1 MFPERCF
8 LFCRTA
14 QANSA
19 QKVFNM
25 DEKKIVRQVAGVG
38 IAGTII
44 LVLFKLYAGIAGRSG
59 AMVSDA
65 VHSLSDVFATVVAF
79 IGVRVSK
86 KEPDAS
92 HPYGHER
99 IECLASMALG
109 LILCVTGVG
118 IGVAGAK
125 KIIAGNYGELAVP
138 GGIALAAAAVSIVV
152 KEAMFWYTRYYAKK
166 INSSAFMADA
176 WHHRSDA
183 LSSVGSL
190 IGIAFAIKGF
200 PVMDSVASVIICLL
214 ILKVGFDILKDAVS
228 KMLDTSCGDA
238 WEREMTEFILAQP
251 GVEAVDL
258 LRSRKFGDKIYLDV
272 EISVDGDLS
281 LRQAHQIAEDVHNTV
296 EREYPE
302 IKHIMIHENPSAHA
316 EEQ

>member
-1 MFPERCF
+1 
-8 LFCRTA
+8 
-14 QANSA
+14 
-19 QKVFNM
+19 M
-25 DEKKIVRQVAGVG
+25 DENKIVRQVTVVG
-38 IAGTII
+38 IAGNIVLI
-44 LVLFKLYAGIAGRSG
+44 LFKLYAGIAGKSG

-65 VHSLSDVFATVVAF
+65 VHSLSDVFATFVAF
-79 IGVRVSK
+79 LGVRVSK
-86 KEPDAS
+86 KAPDAS

-109 LILCVTGVG
+109 LILCGTGVG
-118 IGVAGAK
+118 IGVNGAK
-125 KIIAGNYGELAVP
+125 TILAGNYESLAVP
-138 GGIALAAAAVSIVV
+138 GSIALLAAAVSILV
-152 KEAMFWYTRYYAKK
+152 KEAMFWYTRHYAKK
-166 INSSAFMADA
+166 IGSSAFMADA

-190 IGIAFAIKGF
+190 IGIAFAKKGF
-200 PVMDSVASVIICLL
+200 PVMDSVACVIICLL

-238 WEREMTEFILAQP
+238 WEQEMAGFILSQP

-272 EISVDGDLS
+272 EISVNGDLS

-296 EREYPE
+296 ERKYPM
-302 IKHIMIHENPSAHA
+302 IKHIMIHENPSAEA
-316 EEQ
+316 VQ